1 MALDKTKN
9 ADWISKIRL
18 LCGQEESRHDAIWND
33 NTITV
38 YKTSEGNSPEKANIG
53 YLFKEDPGLYNIFSV
68 WEEGCVFY
76 IVLGTVPTLKN
87 EGNVYTEWTGA

>member
-38 YKTSEGNSPEKANIG
+38 YKTSEGNNPEKADIG
-53 YLFKEDPGLYNIFSV
+53 YLFKEDPGLYSIFKA
-68 WEEGCVFY
+68 WEDGWLLY

-87 EGNVYTEWTGA
+87 EGSVYTEWTGA